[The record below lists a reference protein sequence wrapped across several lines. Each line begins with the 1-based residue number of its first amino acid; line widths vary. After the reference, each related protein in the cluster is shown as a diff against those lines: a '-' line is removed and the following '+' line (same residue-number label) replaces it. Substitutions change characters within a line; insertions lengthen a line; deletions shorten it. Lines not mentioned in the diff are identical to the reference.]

1 MYNNDK
7 TSKGVGRVLTTIFIL
22 FIIVM
27 IGILGTTVLSHIDGD
42 TMTITTGS
50 DDNEECGDEQAQQA
64 MKDAGLR
71 APVKCK
77 KNK

>member
-1 MYNNDK
+1 MYSNDK

-50 DDNEECGDEQAQQA
+50 DDEEECGDEQAQQA
-64 MKDAGLR
+64 MKDAGLK

>member
-1 MYNNDK
+1 MYSNDK
-7 TSKGVGRVLTTIFIL
+7 TSKGVGGVLTTIFIL

-27 IGILGTTVLSHIDGD
+27 IGILGTTVLRHIDGD
-42 TMTITTGS
+42 TMTVTADS
-50 DDNEECGDEQAQQA
+50 DDKEECGDEQAQQA
-64 MKDAGLR
+64 MRDAGLK